1 MEDFQTKIRLYNQ
14 LQSVVNEKLEELDI
28 EDCDR
33 LVEML
38 GIFSISPVNGDTIKI
53 FEDNCCRLNEPSVT
67 SLIYKIKA
75 FKAYKIYGTFL
86 NKIIK
91 IEDGINLTKRML
103 MIFDGAARYNERND
117 KEFDINKYINEYQ
130 TELREELM
138 RTINEL
144 ACESDP
150 DKVYYDSSQDIEI
163 VTNTLKAL
171 LACGSLD
178 DLLEEEV
185 ISFADIKLSTY
196 YPYDKNVVNRIAEY
210 FDLKDFGWED
220 KK

>member
-38 GIFSISPVNGDTIKI
+38 GIFSISPVNSDTIKI

-86 NKIIK
+86 NNIIK
-91 IEDGINLTKRML
+91 SEEGINLTKRML
-103 MIFDGAARYNERND
+103 MIFDGAARHIERND

-144 ACESDP
+144 ACESNP

-163 VTNTLKAL
+163 VTNTLKAV
-171 LACGSLD
+171 LACGTLD

>member
-1 MEDFQTKIRLYNQ
+1 MENLETKVKLYNQ
-14 LQSVVNEKLEELDI
+14 LQNAVNKKLEELDI
-28 EDCDR
+28 DGGLR
-33 LVEML
+33 MVELL
-38 GIFSISPVNGDTIKI
+38 GIFSIEPVNSNTIKI
-53 FEDNCCRLNEPSVT
+53 FEDNCCSLDDVT
-67 SLIYKIKA
+67 VTAMIFKIKA
-75 FKAYKIYGTFL
+75 FESYKIYGTFL

-91 IEDGINLTKRML
+91 DEDDINFVKRMI
-103 MIFDGAARYNERND
+103 MIFDGVARYNERND
-117 KEFDINKYINEYQ
+117 REFDINKYINEYQ
-130 TELREELM
+130 TKLRKELM
-138 RTINEL
+138 QDMNEL
-144 ACESDP
+144 ACESNP

-171 LACGSLD
+171 LACGTLD

>member
-1 MEDFQTKIRLYNQ
+1 M
-14 LQSVVNEKLEELDI
+14 
-28 EDCDR
+28 
-33 LVEML
+33 
-38 GIFSISPVNGDTIKI
+38 
-53 FEDNCCRLNEPSVT
+53 
-67 SLIYKIKA
+67 
-75 FKAYKIYGTFL
+75 
-86 NKIIK
+86 
-91 IEDGINLTKRML
+91 
-103 MIFDGAARYNERND
+103 
-117 KEFDINKYINEYQ
+117 
-130 TELREELM
+130 
-138 RTINEL
+138 NEL
-144 ACESDP
+144 ACESNS

-171 LACGSLD
+171 LACGTLD